1 MDNAQR
7 VARWLR
13 PHAFPADIIKNP
25 PADRLEVRHVNANE
39 KSAAFREWPLELVD
53 SGALATL
60 CEEVDLA
67 LTDDATQLGS
77 GVQRYIC
84 TVWQGEKCL
93 GRCTVRAKG
102 EDNEEK
108 DDGVLSEPANAKG
121 LVAQTMRHLEA
132 VMKVSLVQASS
143 AQVALSTLIKQ
154 NEQLSSIVENS
165 LEQQMEAFKLV
176 QELQDNKNKRDIKLL
191 EAQGRID
198 SRQMML
204 KQAAPLFATL
214 VKKFTGKPGE
224 ANESAMQ
231 AQFQAFIGSLDEDQR
246 AKIIESLTPMQQV
259 ALSDMLTGGGMS
271 GDDKEEGTPQ

>member
-25 PADRLEVRHVNANE
+25 PADRLDVRHVNAMD
-39 KSAAFREWPLELVD
+39 KSAAFREWPLEVID
-53 SGALATL
+53 SSALNTL

-67 LTDDATQLGS
+67 LTDDATQLGA

-84 TVWQGEKCL
+84 TAWQGEKCL

-108 DDGVLSEPANAKG
+108 DDGVLSEPANARG
-121 LVAQTMRHLEA
+121 IVSQLMRHNEA
-132 VMKVSLVQASS
+132 IMKTALVHASS
-143 AQVALSTLIKQ
+143 TQIALATITKQ
-154 NEQLSSIVENS
+154 NEQLSAIVENS

-231 AQFQAFIGSLDEDQR
+231 AQFQAFISSLDDDQR
-246 AKIIESLTPMQQV
+246 SKIIESLTPMQQV
-259 ALSDMLTGGGMS
+259 ALSDMLTGGGMT
-271 GDDKEEGTPQ
+271 DDKEEGTPQ

>member
-7 VARWLR
+7 IARWLR

-39 KSAAFREWPLELVD
+39 KSAAFREWPLELID
-53 SGALATL
+53 SGALNTL
-60 CEEVDLA
+60 CEEVDIA
-67 LTDDATQLGS
+67 LVDDATQLGS

-84 TVWQGEKCL
+84 TAWQGEKCL

-121 LVAQTMRHLEA
+121 LVSQLMRHNEA
-132 VMKVSLVQASS
+132 IMKTALVHASS
-143 AQVALSTLIKQ
+143 TQIALATITKQ
-154 NEQLSSIVENS
+154 NEQLSAIVENS

-198 SRQMML
+198 SRQQLM

-224 ANESAMQ
+224 ANESGAM
-231 AQFQAFIGSLDEDQR
+231 AQFHAFIGSLDETQR
-246 AKIIESLTPMQQV
+246 NAIVATLTPMQQV
-259 ALSDMLTGGGMS
+259 ALSDMLNGGQ
-271 GDDKEEGTPQ
+271 DETEEGTPQ

>member
-7 VARWLR
+7 LARWLR

-39 KSAAFREWPLELVD
+39 KSAAFREWPLDLSD
-53 SGALATL
+53 TSGLSNL
-60 CEEVDLA
+60 CDEVDLA

-77 GVQRYIC
+77 GVQRYIA
-84 TVWQGEKCL
+84 TAWQGEKCL
-93 GRCTVRAKG
+93 GRCTVRSKG

-108 DDGVLSEPANAKG
+108 DDGVLSEPPNSKG

-132 VMKVSLVQASS
+132 VMKVSLVHASS
-143 AQVALSTLIKQ
+143 TQTALATLLKQ
-154 NEQLSSIVENS
+154 NEQLSAIVEGS

-176 QELQDNKNKRDIKLL
+176 QELQDGKAKRDIKML

-198 SRQMML
+198 GRAMML

-224 ANESAMQ
+224 ASESGAM
-231 AQFQAFIGSLDEDQR
+231 AQFHAFISSLDEKQR
-246 AKIIESLTPMQQV
+246 ETIVSTLTPMQQV
-259 ALSDMLTGGGMS
+259 ALSDMLNGGAET
-271 GDDKEEGTPQ
+271 EEEPSQ